1 MSESTDSEVDSAAF
15 EPLSKLLSNW
25 GLDTLGYPAIKR
37 ALTHRSYCAEH
48 PGVKSN
54 ERLEFLGDSILGAV
68 VGKYIFNR
76 FTSYEEGELTKLRA
90 SVVSAQSLSKVAA
103 SIGLGKLLLL
113 GKGEESSGGR
123 EKGSILSDSLEA
135 LMGVVYLELGFS
147 AAEKLILG
155 LMVPEIE
162 THADGPGYSDFKS
175 RLQEILAQLMMDS
188 PRYLVEWS
196 GPDHARRFHAIVSSG
211 DKNLGQGTG
220 SSKKIA
226 EQSAAENALDL
237 LSKEL
242 APPS

>member
-1 MSESTDSEVDSAAF
+1 MSESRDSEVDSVTY
-15 EPLSKLLSNW
+15 ESLIKLLSKW
-25 GLDTLGYPAIKR
+25 GLEILGQRAIER

-68 VGKYIFNR
+68 VGKYIFDK
-76 FTSYEEGELTKLRA
+76 FSLFEEGELTKLRS
-90 SVVSAQSLSKVAA
+90 SVVSAQSLSKVAT

-155 LMVPEIE
+155 LMEPEIE
-162 THADGPGYSDFKS
+162 AHAEGPGYSDFKS
-175 RLQEILAQLMMDS
+175 RLQEMLAQLTMES

-196 GPDHARRFHAIVSSG
+196 GPDHARKFHATVSSG
-211 DKNLGQGTG
+211 EKILGSGTG
-220 SSKKIA
+220 TSKKLA
-226 EQSAAENALDL
+226 EQNAAENALHL
-237 LSKEL
+237 LEGEM